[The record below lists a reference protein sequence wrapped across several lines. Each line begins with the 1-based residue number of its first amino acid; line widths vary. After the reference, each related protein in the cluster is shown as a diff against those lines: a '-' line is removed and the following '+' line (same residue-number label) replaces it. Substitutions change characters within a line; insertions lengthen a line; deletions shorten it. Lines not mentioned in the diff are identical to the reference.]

1 MLPSGIL
8 SHIGSPISLIKGR
21 QTSFS
26 REGTGAAEATALF
39 RRLEA
44 VVTAAFELCG
54 FGEDKW
60 RESQASLGE
69 FGIRAGHARVGQP
82 VIRSGSGNRAATF
95 AIRLPAVQMA
105 RQAVRQS
112 EPGNEKLSD
121 INPITCYA
129 HSLSLLSS
137 VALCYCL
144 PAFVAFPLS
153 FPPSLLSDV

>member
-21 QTSFS
+21 QDSFS

-69 FGIRAGHARVGQP
+69 LALGPAMPEKAARQ
-82 VIRSGSGNRAATF
+82 SASNSQWKWKSSGNICHPAAGRPDGQ
-95 AIRLPAVQMA
+95 AGS
-105 RQAVRQS
+105 QAV
-112 EPGNEKLSD
+112 G
-121 INPITCYA
+121 A
-129 HSLSLLSS
+129 W
-137 VALCYCL
+137 
-144 PAFVAFPLS
+144 
-153 FPPSLLSDV
+153 